1 MQAKDWLI
9 SKRYDRMDALWEEAQ
24 AREKQMLQKLPP
36 QEAYAYLVSKL
47 NWCDRKQ
54 ISSCQELGVHIRKGD
69 ICFVEYG
76 SAYLCEIGY
85 QHFGLI
91 LAIVHHKA
99 LIVPIS
105 GSKSAY
111 QHAAHKKH
119 VMRLGRV
126 PGMNKVSVLYLNDA
140 KWINTVRII
149 DVKAHLDTDSSLFM
163 EVEKRIKEML

>member
-1 MQAKDWLI
+1 MQAKDWLV
-9 SKRYDRMDALWEEAQ
+9 SKRYDQLDELWKEAQ
-24 AREKQMLQKLPP
+24 AREKEMLETLSS

-54 ISSCQELGVHIRKGD
+54 ISSYLELGVHIRIGD

-91 LAIVHHKA
+91 LSIVHHKA

-105 GSKSAY
+105 GSESAY
-111 QHAAHKKH
+111 RHAMHKKH

-149 DVKAHLDTDSSLFM
+149 DVKAHLDSDSSLFM
-163 EVEKRIKEML
+163 EINKRIKEML